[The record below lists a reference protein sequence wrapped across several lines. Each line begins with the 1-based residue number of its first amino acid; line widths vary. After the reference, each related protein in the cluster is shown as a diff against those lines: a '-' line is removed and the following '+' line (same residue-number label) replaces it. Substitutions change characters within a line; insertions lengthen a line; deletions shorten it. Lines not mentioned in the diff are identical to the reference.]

1 MEKQGNN
8 HKNKAATFGKSVH
21 QQRQRPLHLDSAVS
35 LLHLLTDA
43 VWLVNE
49 AVIYS
54 NS

>member
-8 HKNKAATFGKSVH
+8 HKNKAAAFGKSLYTNKD
-21 QQRQRPLHLDSAVS
+21 RGLHLEGAVS

-43 VWLVNE
+43 VWFLNE